1 VHRRARL
8 HIADGQE
15 AEGPAHD
22 GARAVACTKRQR
34 DADVRHRIA
43 ALLAAQRTEY
53 RLAHSVEA
61 LHHEPLG
68 LLLGLLLRLLLLLLR
83 RHRGRARQHDA
94 HTRRVRLGERGACAR
109 AEGEY
114 MLAQRGVGTRGAVGQ
129 LRRQAHVRAAA
140 HVLLARLSHQFG
152 PGGVRAPPPQRD
164 LVRVRGRGR
173 GRIGVGVGA
182 RAGPGAKAGAGPGAK
197 ARAGPGAKAGAGAR
211 G

>member
-68 LLLGLLLRLLLLLLR
+68 LLLGLLLRLLLLLRRR

-182 RAGPGAKAGAGPGAK
+182 RARTRAGPGAK